1 MTKKLH
7 WNTEEP
13 QLQKKHQKDKTR
25 TALNIESQTMHKKKS
40 KPNSVEFDS
49 RFHSTGLAVKKQSG

>member
-13 QLQKKHQKDKTR
+13 QFQKTHQKDKTR
-25 TALNIESQTMHKKKS
+25 RALTIENQTMHKKKS

-49 RFHSTGLAVKKQSG
+49 SFNSTGLAVKKQSG

>member
-13 QLQKKHQKDKTR
+13 QFQKTHQKDKTR
-25 TALNIESQTMHKKKS
+25 KALTIENQTMHKKS
-40 KPNSVEFDS
+40 P
-49 RFHSTGLAVKKQSG
+49 KQIQLNLTLLLILQDWL